1 MSGMAALIRSIARR
15 RATRPPEGQPNP
27 GLDREDAERRERLA
41 ARAFLGGDIPAVW
54 YRQQMGAIA
63 ADTERHQPRR

>member
-1 MSGMAALIRSIARR
+1 MSGIAALIRSITRR
-15 RATRPPEGQPNP
+15 RATRPPERQPNA

-63 ADTERHQPRR
+63 ADTEHHPPRR